1 MKNVTWQDQIND
13 KIIDIF
19 LPLRTNDMYFFHKK
33 SYSYQNKDRELQCKQ
48 SYHKFTIY
56 VCGFIEDTISFLL
69 NCVSVIV
76 VHRLLKIT

>member
-19 LPLRTNDMYFFHKK
+19 LPLWSDNIKNPTATRRKIVSCSVSRVIINLL
-33 SYSYQNKDRELQCKQ
+33 YS
-48 SYHKFTIY
+48 
-56 VCGFIEDTISFLL
+56 VCVFIEDTISFLL